1 MSEAQHIPLE
11 ELVAILH
18 GDNPIL
24 PAAAYYRLSA
34 LPPDDLAALEEAW
47 PGLPV
52 ERRRTLLAQLN
63 VVSEANFEMD
73 FRAVAEMALDDAD
86 AEVRRGA
93 IVCLWEVETQSLMHR
108 LMDILTH
115 DPAAEPREAAASAL
129 GRFVLLGELE
139 ELPEGTTAPVE
150 ELLLEICR
158 EPSEPLDVRR
168 RALESLA
175 YSGRRETVDLIE
187 DAYDHDVLRMRVSAI
202 FAMGRSADERWA
214 DHILRELESYEAEMR
229 YEAAHA
235 AGELVLA
242 DAVPGLI
249 ELLASDDVELVSAAV
264 WSLGEIGGA
273 EARRGLTELSMLT
286 DDENLLEAIDD
297 ALAMA
302 SLMEGALGLIDLP
315 DVDSLDD
322 GEF

>member
-1 MSEAQHIPLE
+1 MSEAQHIPLD
-11 ELVAILH
+11 ELVALLH

-34 LPPDDLAALEEAW
+34 LPQDDLAILEDAW
-47 PGLPV
+47 HGLPV
-52 ERRRTLLAQLN
+52 ERRRTLLTQLN

-86 AEVRRGA
+86 GEVRRGA
-93 IVCLWEVETQSLMHR
+93 IACLWEVETPSLMRR

-115 DPAAEPREAAASAL
+115 DPATETREAAASAL

-139 ELPEGTTAPVE
+139 ELPQGTAAPVE
-150 ELLLEICR
+150 DLLLEICG
-158 EPSEPLDVRR
+158 EPTEPLDVRR
-168 RALESLA
+168 RALESLG
-175 YSGRRETVDLIE
+175 YSGRTETVALIE
-187 DAYDHDVLRMRVSAI
+187 DAYDHDALRMRVSAV
-202 FAMGRSADERWA
+202 FAMGRSADNRWA
-214 DHILRELESYEAEMR
+214 DYVLRELESYEAEMR

-235 AGELVLA
+235 AGELALA
-242 DAVPGLI
+242 EAVPGLI
-249 ELLASDDVELVSAAV
+249 ALLESDDVELVSAAV

-273 EARRGLTELSMLT
+273 EARRGLTELSLLT
-286 DDENLLEAIDD
+286 DDDDLLEAIDD

-315 DVDSLDD
+315 DVDSLDG
-322 GEF
+322 GEG